1 MLNKAIG
8 RMSEIDPSR
17 FFQDLPEDLIN
28 LTFGEPMMPVFPH
41 IQEAITAAIAGQTYT
56 LPPIRGIAEL
66 REKAAD
72 NLRRVNGINC
82 NAENILITNGVHE
95 GLGLTCAALLEPG
108 DEIIVFKPDFPM
120 YKSMAEYFDCNVV
133 YVTPDYQNGMSYDLS
148 GFDDLFS
155 EKTKAVFLNTPQN
168 PSGVV
173 FPEAD
178 IRQIVAACQAHQVY
192 LLSDE
197 VYEKLVFEIPHFSA
211 GAAEAEPELVFTL
224 HSFSKGYALSGL
236 RVGYLCAD
244 KSIVDKIANLK
255 TDLSFSTNV
264 ISQKAA
270 LAALQT
276 PQDIIDGM
284 VSDYRDKRDTL
295 MQCFDDLDISYV
307 KPQGAFFVMAD
318 FSRFGDDEVGQ
329 RKLLDKTGI
338 LTFPGSFFGADPG
351 YQRFSYSATSEDI
364 DAAVESLRTRL

>member
-1 MLNKAIG
+1 
-8 RMSEIDPSR
+8 MSEIDPSR
-17 FFQDLPEDLIN
+17 FFADLPEDFIN
-28 LTFGEPMMPVFPH
+28 LTYGEPMMPVFPH
-41 IQEAITAAIAGQTYT
+41 IQEAISAAIAGHTYNL
-56 LPPIRGIAEL
+56 LPVRGMPEL

-72 NLRRVNGINC
+72 NLRRSNGINC
-82 NAENILITNGVHE
+82 TADNILITNGVHE

-120 YKSMAEYFDCNVV
+120 YKSMAEYFGCKVI
-133 YVTPDYQNGMSYDLS
+133 YVTPDYQDGMRYDLS

-178 IRQIVAACQAHQVY
+178 IRKIVEACQARQVY
-192 LLSDE
+192 LIADE

-211 GAAEAEPELVFTL
+211 GSAEAEPELVFTL

-236 RVGYLCAD
+236 RVGYLCAAR
-244 KSIVDKIANLK
+244 SIVDKIANLK
-255 TDLSFSTNV
+255 TDISFATNV

-276 PQDIIDGM
+276 PQDVIDAM
-284 VSDYRDKRDTL
+284 VRDYRAKRDTL
-295 MQCFDDLDISYV
+295 MQCFDDLDITYV

-318 FSRFGDDEVGQ
+318 FSRFGADEIGQ
-329 RKLLDKTGI
+329 RKLLEKTGI
-338 LTFPGSFFGADPG
+338 LTIPGSFFGSDPA
-351 YQRFSYSATSEDI
+351 YQRFSYSATSDDI
-364 DAAVESLRTRL
+364 DAAVESMRTRL

>member
-1 MLNKAIG
+1 
-8 RMSEIDPSR
+8 MSDIDPSR

-28 LTFGEPMMPVFPH
+28 LTYGEPMMPVFPH
-41 IQEAITAAIAGQTYT
+41 IQEAITAAIADQAYT
-56 LPPIRGIAEL
+56 LTPVRGIAEL
-66 REKAAD
+66 REMAAD
-72 NLRRVNGINC
+72 NLKRVNGINC
-82 NAENILITNGVHE
+82 TADNILITNGVHE

-108 DEIIVFKPDFPM
+108 DEIIVFKPDFPT
-120 YKSMAEYFDCNVV
+120 YKSMAEYFGCKVV

-148 GFDDLFS
+148 GFDELFS

-178 IRQIVAACQAHQVY
+178 IRMIVEACQRHQTY
-192 LLSDE
+192 LISDE

-211 GAAEAEPELVFTL
+211 GAAEIEPELVFTL

-236 RVGYLCAD
+236 RVGILCAA
-244 KSIVDKIANLK
+244 KPVVDRITNLK
-255 TDLSFSTNV
+255 TDISFSTNV

-270 LAALQT
+270 MAALQT
-276 PQDIIDGM
+276 PQDVIDGM
-284 VSDYRDKRDTL
+284 VRDYRDKRDKL
-295 MQCFDDLDISYV
+295 MRCFDDIGISYV

-318 FSRFGDDEVGQ
+318 FSRLGDDEVGQ
-329 RKLLDKTGI
+329 RELLDRTGI
-338 LTFPGSFFGADPG
+338 LTFPGSFFGSDPG

-364 DAAVESLRTRL
+364 DAAIDALRTRL